1 MRRGLTFVATVF
13 AGAFVAAQLASSVPV
28 NPPTDPN
35 RTVQAHVGTASALAG
50 VLDRACRDCHS
61 NQTAW
66 PWYTKVVP
74 LNWVMSSAVKEGR
87 RVVNFSEW
95 AGYPAEKQRVLLAA
109 SCQAA
114 TSGKMPGGAWTTLH
128 PEAKLS
134 AQDIETICAAARQ
147 ADAQAGVSR

>member
-1 MRRGLTFVATVF
+1 MRQGLKLAVIVF
-13 AGAFVAAQLASSVPV
+13 AGAFLAAQLTRSEPV
-28 NPPTDPN
+28 NPPTEAN
-35 RTVQAHVGTASALAG
+35 RTIQAQMGTAAALPG

-74 LNWVMSSAVKEGR
+74 LSWVMSSAVKEGR
-87 RVVNFSEW
+87 RAVNFSEW
-95 AGYPAEKQRVLLAA
+95 AGYPPERQRVLLAA

-114 TSGKMPGGAWTTLH
+114 TSGKMPGGAWTMLH

-134 AQDIETICAAARQ
+134 AQDIETICATARQ
-147 ADAQAGVSR
+147 AGAQAGVSR